1 MDTMFIFL
9 IVLVFFTVVLRAV
22 NSAARNSA
30 LEQHRRE
37 VIREYIRKKRLDQLY
52 GRDNEDR

>member
-1 MDTMFIFL
+1 MFIFL